1 MLPCQTVDCCTNV
14 SLPIVIVVIQSKT
27 RLSLHRL
34 LSSKA
39 NYNRMQILRYV
50 TIQRPRYVKYLA
62 KTLRRIGQKLA
73 SNNKII
79 FQIVRK

>member
-39 NYNRMQILRYV
+39 NRMQILRYV